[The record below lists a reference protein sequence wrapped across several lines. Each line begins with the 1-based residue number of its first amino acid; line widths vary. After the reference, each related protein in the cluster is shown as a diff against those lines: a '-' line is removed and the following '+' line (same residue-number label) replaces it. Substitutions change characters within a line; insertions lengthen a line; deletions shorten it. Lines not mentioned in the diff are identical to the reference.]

1 MRRAQHGVN
10 QATLVTIQEIRHLA
24 GMLPASIDVD
34 VYRLQEKAW
43 LVEFQMGERHFV
55 LSTVRG
61 SVRHWRQLEPI
72 LDFLCRHRETLRNIR
87 IHAMVCLP
95 GTREK
100 GGGFILERR
109 GDDGRA
115 Y

>member
-1 MRRAQHGVN
+1 MRGAQHEVN
-10 QATLVTIQEIRHLA
+10 QATLITIQEIRHLA

-34 VYRLQEKAW
+34 VYRLQEKSW

-61 SVRHWRQLEPI
+61 SVRRWRQLEPI

-87 IHAMVCLP
+87 IHVMVRLP
-95 GTREK
+95 GTREI
-100 GGGFILERR
+100 GADFTLERR
-109 GDDGRA
+109 GGDG
-115 Y
+115 